1 MAPTESSLSKEGPVA
16 ALEDGRGRAVD
27 ARSAGAHGD
36 GAGVQTELDAGDGA
50 RERTEV
56 VSPMAVLVEE
66 DLHGDGAVMATI
78 ERIPF
83 RPVARVEDHGQKA
96 TAGMYLRR
104 IVVFGLLSLIFA
116 TIVFIFVNNVDDI
129 PLRLSG
135 KNFTLGFAGLLV
147 YSSIVALILFLMLL
161 LARYFGLLLMA
172 YLYTAKYTAR
182 SEYIET
188 FLPRISIIVPAYNE
202 GKLLRETIQ
211 SLLQQDYPDYE
222 VVIVDDGSTDDTR
235 AIARDLVGEYSR
247 PDGGRVEVKL
257 VEKPNGGKS
266 TALNAGIQVASG
278 EFVLNVDGDS
288 QLSPQTLRR
297 TIRHFADGKVGAVA
311 GNVKVVNRTNLWT
324 RLQALE
330 YVEGLNMARSAQ
342 SFAKLVNIIP
352 GPLGL
357 FRKQAIVEAGW
368 YSSDTY
374 AEDCDITLKI
384 IRAGWRVE
392 YEPEAIS
399 YTEAPNRL
407 SDLLKQRYRW
417 TRGIIQAVN
426 KHRDLLWN
434 PFKNVGGTAVMW
446 AMAFESLIWP
456 VMNVFANLYFIVIAL
471 VYGYFG
477 YLVFWWLILTILDMI
492 AALYCVAVEREQA
505 SLVFYS
511 VLYRL
516 FFILII
522 DVCKTLAT
530 IEEFLG
536 LGMTWGKLERIGGTS
551 ASATP
556 AAG

>member
-1 MAPTESSLSKEGPVA
+1 MAASDPDLSKDGPNA
-16 ALEDGRGRAVD
+16 ALERGIEPTAY
-27 ARSAGAHGD
+27 GD
-36 GAGVQTELDAGDGA
+36 GAASGYDGTYGDGPYGALDASQ
-50 RERTEV
+50 T
-56 VSPMAVLVEE
+56 AVLVEE
-66 DLHGDGAVMATI
+66 ETHVTRDASGAPLTAQTGI

-83 RPVARVEDHGQKA
+83 NPVARVEDHGKKENEG
-96 TAGMYLRR
+96 TYVRR
-104 IVVFGLLSLIFA
+104 IVLYGILSLVFA
-116 TIVFIFVNNVDDI
+116 VIVFVFVYNVNDI
-129 PLRLSG
+129 PFKLAGR
-135 KNFTLGFAGLLV
+135 NFTLGLAGLLV
-147 YSSIVALILFLMLL
+147 YSSIVALILFLVLL
-161 LARYFGLLLMA
+161 LIRYFSLLIAA

-182 SEYIET
+182 TEVEEDD

-202 GKLLRETIQ
+202 GVLMRDTIQ

-222 VVIVDDGSTDDTR
+222 IIIVDDGSTDDTR
-235 AIARDLVGEYSR
+235 AIAREMIGEYER
-247 PDGGRVEVKL
+247 PGGGRVEVKL

-266 TALNAGIQVASG
+266 TALNAGIQVSSG

-297 TIRHFADGKVGAVA
+297 TIRHFSEPQMGAVA
-311 GNVKVVNRTNLWT
+311 GNVKVVNRTNIWT
-324 RLQALE
+324 KLQALE

-342 SFAKLVNIIP
+342 SLAKLVNIIP

-384 IRAGWRVE
+384 IRGGWRVE

-399 YTEAPNRL
+399 FTEAPNRL

-417 TRGIIQAVN
+417 TRGIIQAVR
-426 KHRDLLWN
+426 KHKDLLFN
-434 PFKNVGGTAVMW
+434 PTQNFGGTVVMW
-446 AMAFESLIWP
+446 LMAFESLIWP
-456 VMNVFANLYFIVIAL
+456 VMNVFANIYFIVIAL
-471 VYGYFG
+471 AYGYYG
-477 YLVFWWLILTILDMI
+477 YLAFWWLILTILDMI
-492 AALYCVAVEREQA
+492 AALYCVAVEKEQA

-522 DVCKTLAT
+522 DVCKTIAT

-536 LGMTWGKLERIGGTS
+536 LGMTWGKLERIGTS
-551 ASATP
+551 SP

>member
-1 MAPTESSLSKEGPVA
+1 MAASDSDLSKDGPNA
-16 ALEDGRGRAVD
+16 ALERGVEPGRAY
-27 ARSAGAHGD
+27 GD
-36 GAGVQTELDAGDGA
+36 GSPEQMAQPGGALD
-50 RERTEV
+50 TSQV
-56 VSPMAVLVEE
+56 AVLVEE
-66 DLHGDGAVMATI
+66 ETRVSRDARGVPVTAQTGI
-78 ERIPF
+78 ERVAF
-83 RPVARVEDHGQKA
+83 NPVARVEDHGKKENQS
-96 TAGMYLRR
+96 TYLRR
-104 IVVFGLLSLIFA
+104 IALYGIVSLIFGV
-116 TIVFIFVNNVDDI
+116 IVFVFVYNVNDI
-129 PLRLSG
+129 PFRIAG
-135 KNFTLGFAGLLV
+135 RNFTLGFAGLLV
-147 YSSIVALILFLMLL
+147 YSSIVALILFLVLL
-161 LARYFGLLLMA
+161 LVRYFVLLIMA

-182 SEYIET
+182 SESEDT
-188 FLPRISIIVPAYNE
+188 FLPRISIIVPAFNE
-202 GKLLRETIQ
+202 GKLMRDTIQ

-222 VVIVDDGSTDDTR
+222 IIVVDDGSTDDTR
-235 AIARDLVGEYSR
+235 AIAREMIGEYER
-247 PDGGRVEVKL
+247 PGGGRVEVKL

-297 TIRHFADGKVGAVA
+297 TIRHFAEPNMGAVA
-311 GNVKVVNRTNLWT
+311 GNVKVVNRTNIWT
-324 RLQALE
+324 KLQALE

-357 FRKQAIVEAGW
+357 FRKKAIVDAGW

-384 IRAGWRVE
+384 IRSGWRVE

-399 YTEAPNRL
+399 FTEAPNRL

-417 TRGIIQAVN
+417 TRGIIQAVR
-426 KHRDLLWN
+426 KHKDLLFN
-434 PFKNVGGTAVMW
+434 PTQNFGGTVVMW

-471 VYGYFG
+471 AYGYYG
-477 YLVFWWLILTILDMI
+477 YLAFWWLILTILDMI
-492 AALYCVAVEREQA
+492 AALYCVAVEKEQA

-522 DVCKTLAT
+522 DVCKTIAT

-536 LGMTWGKLERIGGTS
+536 LGMTWGKLERIGSS
-551 ASATP
+551 AP
-556 AAG
+556 AS